1 MSAFDRLLEQIDVFI
16 RKYYKDLIVKGLV
29 LFIGVLL
36 LTFLTV
42 VTLEYFGKFGTT
54 IRATLFFT
62 FIFINLYILVRYIFI
77 PSFRLN
83 SLGNRIDRFAASQ
96 IIGRFFPEISDR
108 LLNTLQLNA
117 VASRDSRD
125 FELIQASVMQR
136 SNNMN
141 SYRFTDAIDISK
153 NKKYAAYVLPVVFVM
168 ASIAMFNPS
177 FFKDSTERLVYF
189 NEESTANTFSFKL
202 IADKNEIQ
210 EGETYTFRVELTG
223 EELPSKVYIVS
234 PRGKFLLRPI
244 TGNIYEGELV
254 QLRES
259 LKFSFEALN
268 SREEL
273 VKSNQYAVRVIGK
286 SAIGKFEATISYP
299 SYLGLEDE
307 VIQNAGD
314 LIVPEGSRVKWSV
327 LTKNTSQTSLTLNGK
342 TNLFKSEGFGFSEQ
356 FFQTTEGLMVL
367 SNREDGSV
375 DSTGFTVSVVKDAY
389 PTIQVEQ
396 ETDTIKSGVRYF
408 SGLITDDHGLSG
420 LKFHYVI
427 TGKDGGKRNESMGV
441 TKVSGT
447 EMPFNFAVDFR
458 KENIKLD
465 DVVEYYF
472 TVTDNDGVN
481 KGKTTRSKTFVYKVP
496 GLEDVNEKRNEDQK
510 ETQENLSNI
519 LKQTE
524 KFQKDIEHL
533 KKDVMNNK
541 SSSWSKEN
549 QVQQLKQEQ
558 KSIVDQLQQLKEK
571 LDNSTEEKNQL
582 SEIDEELLK
591 QQEEIEKLLEELMDE
606 ELMELLE
613 KLEELMKSQNQDEL
627 QKNMEDLELSA
638 EDMKKQLERSKEML
652 KRLQVNEKIDDIED
666 ELNKLA
672 EEQEELNKSLENKDN
687 KVDDSDK
694 KAQDE
699 LNDKFNQLKDD
710 LNELDSLNKNLDN
723 PMELNG
729 MEELSDEI
737 QEEMNEA
744 KKNLD
749 KNSGKKAGE
758 KQKSAAE
765 KMKEMAEQ
773 IDQMQAQSNQE
784 QQQEDMGM
792 LRGILESLVIL
803 SLDQEEVMGK
813 LRMVDDNDPAF
824 KKYSVQ
830 QRKIISDTRIV
841 RDSLYALAKRQ
852 PKIAS
857 FIDQELNNIKVNQE
871 LALEDIDERRRG
883 MMTAHQQFTMTSY
896 NNLALMLNESLQQ
909 MQQQMQSMMQSSG
922 SCTKPGGGKP
932 KPGQGS
938 PGNQDLKKMLQDQLK
953 QMEQGQK
960 PGGQKPGEKPG
971 QGSMGLGNKQLAK
984 MAAEQSAIRKRLE
997 EMRNELNKDG
1007 KGTGNKLNPLIDEL
1021 EKQEK
1026 DLINKRLDNNLI
1038 ERQREILTRLL
1049 ESEKALMERG
1059 LDDKRES
1066 KEGKNENYSNQIL
1079 LDEYKME
1086 KLKQIELL
1094 RSVDPSYK
1102 KYYKDRANEYF
1113 NRM

>member
-16 RKYYKDLIVKGLV
+16 RKYYKDLIVKGFL
-29 LFIGVLL
+29 LFIGILL
-36 LTFLTV
+36 ATFLTV
-42 VTLEYFGKFGTT
+42 VTLEYFGKFGTIIRT
-54 IRATLFFT
+54 ILFFS
-62 FIFINLYILVRYIFI
+62 FIIVNSFILIRYIFI

-83 SLGNRIDRFAASQ
+83 SLGNRIDRFTASQ

-117 VASRDSRD
+117 VANKDSRD
-125 FELIQASVMQR
+125 YELIQASVIQR
-136 SNNMN
+136 SSNMN
-141 SYRFTDAIDISK
+141 SYRFTDAIDIGK
-153 NKKYAAYVLPVVFVM
+153 NKKYAAYVLPIIVIM
-168 ASIAMFNPS
+168 ASIAMFNPK
-177 FFKDSTERLVYF
+177 FFKDGTERLVYF
-189 NEESTANTFSFKL
+189 NTEAAPNTFAYRL
-202 IADKNEIQ
+202 ISEGNEIQ
-210 EGETYTFRVELTG
+210 EGETFKFKVELSG

-234 PRGKFLLRPI
+234 PRGKFLLRPVS
-244 TGNIYEGELV
+244 GNTYEGEFV

-259 LKFSFEALN
+259 INFSFEALN
-268 SREEL
+268 SSEQL
-273 VKSNQYAVRVIGK
+273 VKSQLFSVNVIGK
-286 SAIGKFEATISYP
+286 SAIGKFEATVTYP

-314 LIVPEGSRVKWSV
+314 LIVPEGSRIKWSV
-327 LTKNTSQTSLTLNGK
+327 LTKNTSETKLFLNGK
-342 TNLFKSEGFGFSEQ
+342 SNTFTTNGFGFSEQ
-356 FFQTTEGLMVL
+356 FFQTTEGSILL
-367 SNREDGSV
+367 KNQIDGSL
-375 DSTGFTVSVVKDAY
+375 DSMGFTISVVKDAY

-396 ETDTIKSGVRYF
+396 EEDSLKSGVRYF
-408 SGLITDDHGLSG
+408 SGMISDDHGLSG
-420 LKFHYVI
+420 LKFHYII
-427 TGKDGGKRNESMGV
+427 TNKDGSKRNESMGV
-441 TKVSGT
+441 TKVAGT

-458 KENIKLD
+458 KENIQLD

-472 TVTDNDGVN
+472 AVTDNDGVN

-496 GLEDVNEKRNEDQK
+496 GLEDVNEKRDEDQK
-510 ETQENLSNI
+510 ESQEKLNNI

-533 KKDVMNNK
+533 KKDVMNSK

-549 QVQQLKQEQ
+549 QVQQLKEEQ
-558 KSIVDQLQQLKEK
+558 KSIVEQLQQLKEK

-582 SEIDEELLK
+582 SEIDEELLQ

-627 QKNMEDLELSA
+627 QKNMEDIELSA

-652 KRLQVNEKIDDIED
+652 KKLQVNEKIDDVED
-666 ELNKLA
+666 ELKKLA
-672 EEQEELNKSLENKDN
+672 EEQEELNNNLEEKNN
-687 KVDDSDK
+687 KVNEEDK

-699 LNDKFNQLKDD
+699 LNEKFDQLKDD
-710 LNELDSLNKNLDN
+710 LKELDSLNNNLDK
-723 PMELNG
+723 PMDLEG
-729 MEELSDEI
+729 MDELSDDIEN
-737 QEEMNEA
+737 QLNEA

-758 KQKSAAE
+758 NQKDAAK

-773 IDQMQAQSNQE
+773 MDQMQAQSNQQ

-792 LRGILESLVIL
+792 LRNVLESLVHL

-813 LRMVDDNDPAF
+813 LKLVDDNDPAF

-857 FIDQELNNIKVNQE
+857 FIDQELNTIKVNQE
-871 LALEDIDERRRG
+871 LSLEDIDERRRG
-883 MMTAHQQFTMTSY
+883 MMTVHQQFTMTSY

-909 MQQQMQSMMQSSG
+909 MQQQMQAMMQSSG
-922 SCTKPGGGKP
+922 SCSNPGGGKP

-938 PGNQDLKKMLQDQLK
+938 PGSQDLKKMLQDQLK
-953 QMEQGQK
+953 QMEKGQN

-971 QGSMGLGNKQLAK
+971 QGSLGMSNKQLAK
-984 MAAEQSAIRKRLE
+984 MAAEQSAIRKKLE
-997 EMRNELNKDG
+997 QLRNDLNKDG
-1007 KGTGNKLNPLIDEL
+1007 KGSGNKLNPLIDEL
-1021 EKQEK
+1021 EKQEN
-1026 DLINKRLDNNLI
+1026 DLINKRLDDNLI
-1038 ERQREILTRLL
+1038 NRQREILTRLL

-1066 KEGKNENYSNQIL
+1066 KEGKNEDNGNKIL
-1079 LDEYKME
+1079 LDEYKRE